1 MFPDPLGRCPFFE
14 FPGSL
19 ALDPG
24 SSGDAVQAQG
34 LGFSLSCTDAVGHTL
49 LLARLSYLLASG
61 SPPTSQVSPPQP
73 ALTGC
78 CHLAGCWT
86 LALPT
91 TPSCTLSSLHP
102 ILSARVIS
110 STHAEADG
118 SQEYIS
124 SPGSQQGGSLAL
136 QGTFGIVWRHL
147 WLSDLGK
154 DAPDI

>member
-1 MFPDPLGRCPFFE
+1 MFPDPRRLCPTSKSLD
-14 FPGSL
+14 PL

-34 LGFSLSCTDAVGHTL
+34 LGLSLSCTDSVGHTL
-49 LLARLSYLLASG
+49 LLARLSHLLASG
-61 SPPTSQVSPPQP
+61 SPPTSQASPPQP
-73 ALTGC
+73 ALMAC

-124 SPGSQQGGSLAL
+124 SPGFQQGGSLAL